1 MKKISSKDE
10 ITVGFHS
17 CKNIFI
23 SRPNDIKEVFIKK
36 SKSDKYRKILDIAN
50 KNNIKTNYVNDDSF
64 FLLSKVETHQGIMII
79 AKKKKY
85 LSEEDLKIQLKHS
98 KNKEVF
104 LVIDK
109 VDDPRNL
116 GACIRTAEGFSING
130 IIVDKN
136 NAPQINETVK
146 KVSAG
151 ATEYMNIYIVSN
163 LSRVLDTFKKNN
175 VWVYGTSGNC
185 KNYIDN
191 YIFNYPLAIV
201 IGGENKGLSKNIQK
215 KCDDLISIKMTG
227 NTESFNM
234 SVAASI
240 FLYVTS
246 AKKSD

>member
-36 SKSDKYRKILDIAN
+36 SKSDKYSKILDIAN

-85 LSEEDLKIQLKHS
+85 LSEEDLKMQLKHS

-130 IIVDKN
+130 IIIDKN
-136 NAPQINETVK
+136 NAPQINET
-146 KVSAG
+146 AG
-151 ATEYMNIYIVSN
+151 SYTHLRAHE
-163 LSRVLDTFKKNN
+163 
-175 VWVYGTSGNC
+175 TS
-185 KNYIDN
+185 
-191 YIFNYPLAIV
+191 
-201 IGGENKGLSKNIQK
+201 
-215 KCDDLISIKMTG
+215 
-227 NTESFNM
+227 
-234 SVAASI
+234 
-240 FLYVTS
+240 
-246 AKKSD
+246 